1 MVVALSQPAAPA
13 VKSKRQNG
21 VKVYPRKATGGI
33 VMSAPKIATLL
44 GIAGMFGVV
53 IAVMLGTLP
62 GADYLL
68 DTAFVCLVLAGV
80 IMILHVLIGLWT
92 DFTRSA

>member
-1 MVVALSQPAAPA
+1 
-13 VKSKRQNG
+13 
-21 VKVYPRKATGGI
+21 
-33 VMSAPKIATLL
+33 MSAPKIATLL
-44 GIAGMFGVV
+44 GIAGMSGVV